1 MVNEYKLTAPNIDFL
16 LDKFEDSSM
25 RPSMPSEEVMF
36 GSGEKG
42 HSRVGQKGPIRV
54 E

>member
-1 MVNEYKLTAPNIDFL
+1 MKIDFTL
-16 LDKFEDSSM
+16 
-25 RPSMPSEEVMF
+25 SESYYPKNVRIIPELEVLF